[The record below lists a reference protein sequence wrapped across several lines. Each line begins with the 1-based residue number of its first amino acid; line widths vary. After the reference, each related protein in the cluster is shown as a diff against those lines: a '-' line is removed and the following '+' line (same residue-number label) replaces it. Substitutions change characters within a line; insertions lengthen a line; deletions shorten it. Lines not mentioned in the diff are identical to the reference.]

1 MAWEP
6 KEGSGSLFQ
15 ADQKG
20 NEKAPKWRGDI
31 MLNGTVYELAGWVKE
46 TKKGDKFLSLSGKV
60 KEERK
65 PTPDPDPHN
74 EASAD
79 DVPF

>member
-1 MAWEP
+1 MSWEP

-15 ADQKG
+15 TDKG
-20 NEKAPKWRGDI
+20 NERAPKWRGDI

-60 KEERK
+60 KTVQQEQVSTQPPQEV
-65 PTPDPDPHN
+65 
-74 EASAD
+74 D
-79 DVPF
+79 DSIPF

>member
-1 MAWEP
+1 MAFEIRD
-6 KEGSGSLFQ
+6 GSGSLFQ

-20 NEKAPKWRGDI
+20 NERAPKWRGDI

-60 KEERK
+60 KTVQQEQAS
-65 PTPDPDPHN
+65 TPPPQ
-74 EASAD
+74 EVD
-79 DVPF
+79 DSIPF